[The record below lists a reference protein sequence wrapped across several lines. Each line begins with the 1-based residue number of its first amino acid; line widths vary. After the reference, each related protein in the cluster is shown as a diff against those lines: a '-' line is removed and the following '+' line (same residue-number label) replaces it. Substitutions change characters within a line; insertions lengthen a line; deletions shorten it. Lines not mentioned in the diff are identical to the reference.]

1 MNLTT
6 HYSMDQLT
14 SILPV
19 QYLREQTMLLHEN
32 GLPSG
37 LKTGIKELDAKFRL
51 DLGMLATITGV
62 PGSGKSEFVD
72 FLVTLYNRHYGYKA
86 VIFSPETQPVCFHTD
101 KFIRKLTNR
110 KITSLTESEL
120 NDAMEYIGDN
130 YFFCNYATIHSL
142 DAILE
147 NAEMLARERDAK
159 ILVLD
164 PYNRIESEKPS
175 SMDETTFISKV
186 LDKLSAFARK
196 NNMLVLLVAHPRK
209 MYSPSSAPG
218 SRDTSEETSTYY
230 CPNPYD
236 INGSANFFNK
246 SDFVVAVHTKSKN
259 DGEPVLIKCDK
270 VKFLHY
276 GEGGACKLKYDKLSG
291 NYYSD
296 GGRFITDPSELI
308 PAPFVFPHVEYDQ
321 DPLNV
326 QVSMY
331 RNVYDKEGATG
342 NLKEFL
348 FTKKYQPLIE
358 NIRSEASPEK
368 RHDKKTEKLGDIPG
382 VTVSG
387 LFSERNAQ
395 SVTKRSGLMC
405 VDIDWKENCNIMERV
420 PEIVKGLGYI
430 IYMAKSCSGDGY
442 FAICKISNPELHEQH
457 FQALRRDFATLGIQ
471 LDKNCSDISRL
482 RLASYDDSPYY
493 NPNAYTYCS
502 VYTEKPE
509 KKLASSSKR
518 QFDGTREKV
527 DTVADLD
534 RKIETL
540 QRQGG
545 TIADAYGDWRDLGMS
560 LMTLGEPLGR
570 EYYHKLSALSPNKY
584 NPSECDQQY
593 DELLSHYSAN
603 NQFSI
608 GTAIKMIN
616 DAIS

>member
-19 QYLREQTMLLHEN
+19 QYLKEQTMLLHEN
-32 GLPSG
+32 GLPNG
-37 LKTGIKELDAKFRL
+37 LTTGIKELDSKFRL

-72 FLVTLYNRHYGYKA
+72 FLVTLYNRRYGYKA
-86 VIFSPETQPVCFHTD
+86 VIYSPETQPLCFHTD
-101 KFIRKLTNR
+101 KLLRKLTNR
-110 KITSLTESEL
+110 RITSLDESEL
-120 NDAMEYIGDN
+120 NDAMEYIGN
-130 YFFCNYATIHSL
+130 NFFFCNYSSIHSL

-186 LDKLSAFARK
+186 LDKLTAFARK
-196 NNMLVLLVAHPRK
+196 NNMLILLVAHPRK

-246 SDFVVAVHTKSKN
+246 SDFVIAVHTKSKN

-296 GGRFITDPSELI
+296 GGRFISDPSELI
-308 PAPFVFPHVEYDQ
+308 PAPFVFPHVDCDQ

-326 QVSMY
+326 QVSIY
-331 RNVYDKEGATG
+331 RNIYDNKGAIG

-348 FTKKYQPLIE
+348 FTKKYQKLVE
-358 NIRSEASPEK
+358 SIRSEATPEN
-368 RHDKKTEKLGDIPG
+368 RHKKKDDIIEEIPG

-387 LFSERNAQ
+387 LFTERNVK
-395 SVTKRSGLMC
+395 SVSKRSGLMC
-405 VDIDWKENCNIMERV
+405 LDIDLKDNRDIIEQV
-420 PEIVKGLGYI
+420 PEIVQKLGYVLF
-430 IYMAKSCSGDGY
+430 MAKSCSGDGY
-442 FAICKISNPELHEQH
+442 YVICKVSNPEKHEQH
-457 FQALRRDFATLGIQ
+457 FDALCRDFAALGIQ
-471 LDKNCSDISRL
+471 LDEKCSDISRL
-482 RLASYDDSPYY
+482 RLASYDEAPYY

-502 VYTEKPE
+502 VYEERAE
-509 KKLASSSKR
+509 KKAIVSSSKR
-518 QFDGTREKV
+518 QYNSTHGGR
-527 DTVADLD
+527 DTLAELD

-540 QRQGG
+540 QKQGS
-545 TIADAYGDWRDLGMS
+545 TFADAYGDWRDLGMS
-560 LMTLGEPLGR
+560 LMTLGEPQGR
-570 EYYHKLSALSPNKY
+570 EYFHKLSALSGKY
-584 NPSECDQQY
+584 NPSECDHQY
-593 DELLSHYSAN
+593 DELLSHYSTN

-608 GTAIKMIN
+608 GTAIKMVN